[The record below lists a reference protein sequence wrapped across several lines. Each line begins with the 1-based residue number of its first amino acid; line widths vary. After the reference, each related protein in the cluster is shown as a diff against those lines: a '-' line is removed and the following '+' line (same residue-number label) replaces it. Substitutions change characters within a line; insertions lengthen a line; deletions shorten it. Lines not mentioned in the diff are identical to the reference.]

1 MAALIALDWG
11 TSSLRGFLMDQDGR
25 VLETRASR
33 HGIQNLPASG
43 TEGFEQA
50 FVALCGE
57 WVERLQIQAA
67 VACGMVGSAQGW
79 REAPYVP
86 CPADTHSLASK
97 AVSVKA
103 PLGVEIMIA
112 PGLSYD
118 PVNGRPDV
126 MRGEE
131 IQIAGA
137 LGDDADTDS
146 ERLIV
151 LPGTHSKWVEVR
163 DGSIEA
169 FHSYMT
175 GELFSALRRATI
187 LGRLMPDGE
196 KPTPDVAA
204 EAFAKGVKLALESG
218 PGDLAHQI
226 FSARTLGLF
235 GRIEHV
241 ALADYLSGIVIGHE
255 LVSARSRFDARIT
268 ESVSLPVI
276 GDGDLCARYVEGI
289 RIACDCEP
297 ILLGNTAPAG
307 LYRFAE
313 ALGLFSSA
321 SLARASG

>member
-1 MAALIALDWG
+1 
-11 TSSLRGFLMDQDGR
+11 
-25 VLETRASR
+25 
-33 HGIQNLPASG
+33 
-43 TEGFEQA
+43 
-50 FVALCGE
+50 
-57 WVERLQIQAA
+57 
-67 VACGMVGSAQGW
+67 
-79 REAPYVP
+79 
-86 CPADTHSLASK
+86 
-97 AVSVKA
+97 
-103 PLGVEIMIA
+103 MIA

-163 DGSIEA
+163 GGSIEA

-196 KPTPDVAA
+196 KPAPDVAA

-255 LVSARSRFDARIT
+255 LVSARSRFGTRIT
-268 ESVSLPVI
+268 ESVSFPVI

-289 RIACDCEP
+289 RVACDCEP

-307 LYRFAE
+307 LHRFAE
-313 ALGLFSSA
+313 ALGLFPST
-321 SLARASG
+321 SLAHTSG